1 MPAVLLLVPVSDQNP
16 RRLASS
22 QDGNDFIGLGTLEIG
37 VHEVVTATLGHLQNR
52 RVPLLGTVGH
62 PVLVLVGNCVEKLA
76 CDTLSLPV
84 GVEEAD
90 HSFGLLK
97 RLDQSIQEQPIE
109 TTIGEANAM
118 LVMLEE
124 GVHENL
130 QRGEIPG
137 SLQHQRLLRPDTN
150 ARSNGIS
157 RAKPLPS

>member
-1 MPAVLLLVPVSDQNP
+1 MMT
-16 RRLASS
+16 RRALS
-22 QDGNDFIGLGTLEIG
+22 QDGNDFIGLGTLEVG
-37 VHEVVTATLGHLQNR
+37 VHEVVTATLGRLQNR

-62 PVLVLVGNCVEKLA
+62 PVLVLVGNFVEKIA

-97 RLDQSIQEQPIE
+97 RLDQSVQKQPIE

-130 QRGEIPG
+130 LCW
-137 SLQHQRLLRPDTN
+137 SDTYTKHRL
-150 ARSNGIS
+150 
-157 RAKPLPS
+157 